1 MDNNSESQPV
11 RRIVYRRA
19 KPNRG
24 PAFEELVRGMGAE
37 MRNYKGFLGA
47 EIIPPETAQGEYQFI
62 FRWAS
67 QKDLNVWDASA
78 AHAQWLQRLGDVAEG
93 DPEYRLLSGFE
104 AWFSPAAIP
113 GVKTPSRLK
122 MAFISWI
129 GIFPTVVLLQV
140 TIAPLISAWHP
151 LLQIAAFSALMIILM
166 TWLVMPGLTRLF
178 RPLLLSQNKTKH

>member
-1 MDNNSESQPV
+1 MENNSETQPV

-37 MRNYKGFLGA
+37 MKNYTGFLGA
-47 EIIPPETAQGEYQFI
+47 EIIPPETSQGEYQFI

-67 QKDLNVWDASA
+67 QKDLNVWDASK
-78 AHAQWLQRLGDVAEG
+78 AHAEWLQRLGDVAEG
-93 DPEYRLLSGFE
+93 DPEYRLLSGLE
-104 AWFSPAAIP
+104 AWFFPAAIP

-122 MAFISWI
+122 MAFISWL

-140 TIAPLISAWHP
+140 TFAPLISRWHP
-151 LLQIAAFSALMIILM
+151 LLQVAAFSALMIVLM
-166 TWLVMPGLTRLF
+166 TWVVMPGLTRLL
-178 RPLLLSQNKTKH
+178 RPLLVTRNKPQE